1 MCMVPMAT
9 QLPNSPGMQAMQ
21 SSRPANA
28 RAANM
33 FLGGIGAADPSYV
46 RSVYDKEGSSGFER
60 RFGAYDGG
68 PQNPFGGAAY
78 RTLAKQQGREFDPSD
93 LYGEKAAASAKEAAL
108 NERLSALEKQQNNR
122 ARLGTITTSQGAT
135 VKPAST
141 ATRTPQRVRPIRSS
155 LRTTSGVKQI
165 PTASSLSSGMGLNVP
180 N

>member
-1 MCMVPMAT
+1 MCMVPPGSMA
-9 QLPNSPGMQAMQ
+9 QVQNMSAKPADARSIQ
-21 SSRPANA
+21 SFMNFAS
-28 RAANM
+28 
-33 FLGGIGAADPSYV
+33 ISDPSYV

-78 RTLAKQQGREFDPSD
+78 RQLAKTQGREFDPSD

-155 LRTTSGVKQI
+155 LKTTSGVKQI